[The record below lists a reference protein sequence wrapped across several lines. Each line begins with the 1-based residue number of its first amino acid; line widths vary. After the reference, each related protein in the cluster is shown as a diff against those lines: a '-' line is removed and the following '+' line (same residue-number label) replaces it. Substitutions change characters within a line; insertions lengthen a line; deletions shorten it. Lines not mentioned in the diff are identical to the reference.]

1 MELIDLQQIL
11 ENELSKPLESIDAKT
26 VTELSQ
32 ITEGLTLP
40 ADLEAKRVFFSPVG
54 GGLDQQPPPEAFR
67 GDFYTLDFSVCGE
80 RVLS

>member
-11 ENELSKPLESIDAKT
+11 ENELSKPLESIDAET

-40 ADLEAKRVFFSPVG
+40 ADLETKRAFF
-54 GGLDQQPPPEAFR
+54 
-67 GDFYTLDFSVCGE
+67 
-80 RVLS
+80 